1 MNRVR
6 QRGWGDSPTEQSWHW
21 DSHWWRGSLEGNII
35 LRPEKSHWPLMIRV
49 FFAFYWKVFA
59 WVWGERVD
67 QTHQD
72 IRRVTHTGGVNEG
85 SLTSLTPERQFWR
98 WFPHILHKSTWNQ
111 VSRWQHYVSGAKRAG
126 YLWAFVRSNKRRKY
140 VKEGFKSVLAMM
152 SVMKANEEH
161 RGMKTGK
168 IHSGYQRWKKTAVS
182 AKNYEKCNNIWL
194 YTLCMCSLMFKS
206 YKFNRTVLQL
216 DLCCIY
222 W

>member
-126 YLWAFVRSNKRRKY
+126 GCRLFMSICQIKQKEEICQRRIQICPCNDECN
-140 VKEGFKSVLAMM
+140 EGKWGAQR
-152 SVMKANEEH
+152 NEDRED
-161 RGMKTGK
+161 T
-168 IHSGYQRWKKTAVS
+168 QRISEVE
-182 AKNYEKCNNIWL
+182 KNSSQC
-194 YTLCMCSLMFKS
+194 
-206 YKFNRTVLQL
+206 
-216 DLCCIY
+216 
-222 W
+222 